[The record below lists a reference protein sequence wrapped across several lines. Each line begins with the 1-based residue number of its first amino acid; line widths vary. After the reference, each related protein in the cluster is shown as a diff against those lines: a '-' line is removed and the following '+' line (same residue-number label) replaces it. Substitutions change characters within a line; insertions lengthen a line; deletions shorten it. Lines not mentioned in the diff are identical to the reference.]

1 MGTTHDLQI
10 MRGPFRNQAFRRL
23 FTGRVLT
30 NIGDSVY
37 FIAAMWLVYDLTANP
52 LYTGIA
58 GFLTMAPSAL
68 QFLAGP
74 VVDRWS
80 IRHILAGTQAIQAV
94 VVLLVPVAHY
104 FDALTVGVV
113 LVVMPTLS
121 ALNQLVYPAQVAA
134 LPRLLEDEELV
145 AANSAFAI
153 AKQGLDMVANGVSG
167 VLIGIVGAVTLF
179 VLDAV
184 TFAIAALLF
193 ATVTIPRAEPSTT
206 AQAGSGAEAPVD
218 RSDEDRVVADG
229 GPREG
234 ESLSYI
240 ARLRAGGRFLRGTF
254 LVPLLAGAAIVNV
267 TAGMVLAALP
277 AYADSLGSAVA
288 IGDAGAYGVLMA
300 AFAGGNF
307 FGALGANLIDD
318 WRLGRTL
325 VGAFIATGFLWTVAV
340 AAEWLPV
347 TAVLMGLAF
356 IPVGAVNV
364 QIAAVVQA
372 APPERFVGRVSSL
385 LGSVTAAAI
394 PVGSLA
400 GGIVA
405 ATYSPTVALLCLGI
419 TAIGY
424 GVYVIVHPTL
434 RTLPTVHEIQLG

>member
-1 MGTTHDLQI
+1 

-23 FTGRVLT
+23 FAGRVLT

-74 VVDRWS
+74 IVDRWS

-94 VVLLVPVAHY
+94 VVLLVPVAY
-104 FDALTVGVV
+104 YLDALTVGVV

-121 ALNQLVYPAQVAA
+121 ALNQLVYPAQIAA
-134 LPRLLEDEELV
+134 LPRLLEDEKLV
-145 AANSAFAI
+145 AANSAFAL

-193 ATVTIPRAEPSTT
+193 ATVAIPQAEPSTA
-206 AQAGSGAEAPVD
+206 AQAGNETDDPVQ
-218 RSDEDRVVADG
+218 SADESPVVADG
-229 GPREG
+229 GQDEG
-234 ESLSYI
+234 KSLSYS

-254 LVPLLAGAAIVNV
+254 LVPLLGGAAIVNA

-277 AYADSLGSAVA
+277 AYADSLAGGAVA

-307 FGALGANLIDD
+307 FGALSANVIDD

-325 VGAFIATGFLWTVAV
+325 IGAFLATGSLWTVAV
-340 AAEWLPV
+340 AVEWLPL

-372 APPERFVGRVSSL
+372 APPDHFVGRVSSL
-385 LGSVTAAAI
+385 LGSVTAASI

-405 ATYSPTVALLCLGI
+405 ATYSPSAALLFLGI
-419 TAIGY
+419 AAIGY
-424 GVYVIVHPTL
+424 GAYVVVHPTL
-434 RTLPTVHEIQLG
+434 RSLPTIHEIQLR